1 MPDLILA
8 GGGLANGLLAYRIR
22 TQRPDIRLLMIE
34 QAEKLGGAHT
44 WSFHGTDLTPDQNDW
59 ITPFVAHDWPHYE
72 VAFPGHRRRVGL
84 AYRSVSAESFSDV
97 VTRTLG
103 QDLRLQTA
111 LVEVGPRQVTLA
123 GGETIQARAV
133 IDGRGFRVSRHMV
146 NRYQKFVGLEV
157 RLQAPHGLTGPIL
170 MDATVPQADGY
181 RFVYVLPFTQ
191 DGMLI
196 EDTYY
201 SDRPGLDIA
210 ALTRNIEAYAAAQGW
225 RIAEILRRET
235 GVLPITLSGNISA
248 FWNEATPG
256 LPPAGLRAGLFH
268 PTTGFSLPD
277 AVRLADRI
285 CGIADLEVGAIN
297 RVIQDMSTARWN
309 GDAFCRLL
317 NRMLFLAGPAENR
330 FVIMRR
336 FYQLSEGL
344 IGRFYAGDL
353 TRFDKFRLLTGKP
366 PVSIPRAIQAML
378 STGRQAA

>member
-1 MPDLILA
+1 MLDLILA

-34 QAEKLGGAHT
+34 QGEKLGGAHT
-44 WSFHGTDLTPDQNDW
+44 WSFHGTDLSPSQNEW
-59 ITPFVAHDWPHYE
+59 VTPFVAYDWPHYE
-72 VAFPGHRRRVGL
+72 VAFPGLRRRVEL
-84 AYRSVSAESFSDV
+84 AYRSVSATSFSDI

-103 QDLRLQTA
+103 RDLRTGTTLK
-111 LVEVGPRQVTLA
+111 EVGPRRVTLA
-123 GGETIQARAV
+123 SGEVLEARAV
-133 IDGRGFRVSRHMV
+133 IDGRGFRASRHMV

-157 RLQAPHGLTGPIL
+157 RLEMPHGLTGPIL
-170 MDATVPQADGY
+170 MDATVPQEDGY
-181 RFVYVLPFTQ
+181 RFVYVLPFAP
-191 DGMLI
+191 DVMLI

-201 SDRPGLDIA
+201 SDGPGLDIA
-210 ALTRNIEAYAAAQGW
+210 GLTRNIKAYAAARGW
-225 RIAEILRRET
+225 RIAEILRRES
-235 GVLPITLSGNISA
+235 GVLPITLSGDICA

-285 CGIADLEVGAIN
+285 SVIPDLEVGAIN
-297 RVIQDMSTARWN
+297 RVIHEMSTARWN
-309 GDAFCRLL
+309 GNAFCRLL

-353 TRFDKFRLLTGKP
+353 THFDKFRLLTGRP

-378 STGRQAA
+378 SSGRQAA